1 MNAHQR
7 RHARRHPPR
16 TARTG
21 TVAEWADIAE
31 RFANRHRDV
40 TAFTL
45 DPTRP
50 TRALFEEGVHSA
62 VTRSGFE

>member
-21 TVAEWADIAE
+21 TVADWADVAE
-31 RFANRHRDV
+31 HFASRHCDV
-40 TAFTL
+40 TVFTL

-50 TRALFEEGVHSA
+50 TRPLFEEGIDNA
-62 VTRSGFE
+62 IARSGFE